1 MTYHRW
7 SSWIHKGMVV
17 LDAILV
23 NVAFALSYW
32 MRYRLQWFRAIEPAN
47 FVPYSRYIPAS
58 LALTVLL
65 FFAFHLER
73 LYTPKRGETFLDE
86 FHKILNG
93 TTNGIILLIAV
104 TFVYRPLSYSRLM
117 FFEAA
122 FLIILL
128 LSLVR
133 VVKHVWLARLRRKG
147 IGVDKV
153 VIVGAGE
160 IGRALMRAIAARPEL
175 GYQVV
180 GFVDDDPAKG
190 EQDLGRFKALGPL
203 ENLPK
208 ILDEH
213 AVSEVMITLP
223 WQYHRRILRLV
234 AECDRAQVKARVVPD
249 LFQIS
254 LNRVDLQQIN
264 GIPLIGFREIS
275 IKGWNL
281 AMKRAIDIAV
291 SATAL
296 VVLAP
301 LMGLIAL
308 AIKLDSRGPIF
319 FRQTRIGKHGE
330 PFTMYKFRSMVEG
343 AEEMLPDLLE
353 HNEATGPLFKIK
365 NDPRRTRVGNIIR
378 RTSLD
383 ELPQLYNVLRGEM
396 SLVGPRP
403 ALPRE
408 VEAYQE
414 WHKKRLEV
422 VPGITGL
429 WQVSGRSELTFE
441 DMILLDIY
449 YAENWSLWLDLSILL
464 RTIPKVLLGEGAY

>member
-1 MTYHRW
+1 M
-7 SSWIHKGMVV
+7 IA
-17 LDAILV
+17 LDAVLI

-32 MRYRLQWFRAIEPAN
+32 MRYKLQWFRAIEPSN
-47 FVPYSRYIPAS
+47 FVPYERYIPAS

-65 FFAFHLER
+65 FFAFHLEK
-73 LYTPKRGETFLDE
+73 LYTSKRGETFLDE
-86 FHKILNG
+86 FHKVLNG
-93 TTNGIILLIAV
+93 TTNGVILLITI
-104 TFVYRPLSYSRLM
+104 TFVYRSLSYSRLL

-133 VVKHVWLARLRRKG
+133 IVKHTWLARLRRKG

-160 IGRALMRAIAARPEL
+160 VGRALMRAIAARPEF
-175 GYQVV
+175 GYQVL

-190 EQDLGRFKALGPL
+190 GQDLGRFKALGPL
-203 ENLPK
+203 ENLPE
-208 ILDEH
+208 ILDKYP
-213 AVSEVMITLP
+213 VSEVMITLP
-223 WQYHRRILRLV
+223 WQYHRRIIRLV
-234 AECDRAQVKARVVPD
+234 AECDRAHVKARMVPD

-275 IKGWNL
+275 IRGWNL
-281 AMKRAIDIAV
+281 ALKRAIDIVV
-291 SATAL
+291 STIAL
-296 VVLAP
+296 VALSP
-301 LMGLIAL
+301 LMAFIAL
-308 AIKLDSRGPIF
+308 AIKLDSRGPIL
-319 FRQTRIGKHGE
+319 FRQSRIGKHGE
-330 PFTMYKFRSMVEG
+330 PFVMYKFRSMVEG
-343 AEEMLPDLLE
+343 AEEMLPELME
-353 HNEATGPLFKIK
+353 RNEATGPLFKIK
-365 NDPRRTRVGNIIR
+365 DDPRRTHVGNILR

-403 ALPRE
+403 ALPQE
-408 VEAYQE
+408 AAAYQE

-429 WQVSGRSELTFE
+429 WQISGRSDLTFE

-464 RTIPKVLLGEGAY
+464 RTIPKVLMGEGAY